1 MTQSTF
7 PQPPG
12 VQQPYGQQPYGQPA
26 YGQPGYGQPGYGQP
40 GYAQPGVGGPGAPY
54 GPQNQGFGYQQPP
67 KKKTGVIIG
76 SLVGALIL
84 IGGLVVG
91 AIFLFG
97 SKTIDQADAQ
107 REVGQLGEQL
117 LGVAPQGVSC
127 PADVEVKSGG
137 TFTCTAKVDGQDV
150 KFTVKQTDDN
160 GNVEVTTD
168 NKVVKVSDV
177 EENISQQV
185 ESAASDEMVN
195 ADTSCDTGG
204 RTVLVDPDGETINCT
219 VSNADDPSQNIG
231 IVASVDKDGNVTIE
245 SVDQS

>member
-1 MTQSTF
+1 VTQSTF
-7 PQPPG
+7 PPPPG
-12 VQQPYGQQPYGQPA
+12 VQQPYGQQPYGQPGQPAYGQPA
-26 YGQPGYGQPGYGQP
+26 YGQPGYGGTGH
-40 GYAQPGVGGPGAPY
+40 PY

-67 KKKTGVIIG
+67 KKKTGVIVG

-117 LGVAPQGVSC
+117 LGVAPEGVSC
-127 PADVEVKSGG
+127 PADVEAKSGG

-150 KFTVKQTDDN
+150 KFTVTQTDDN
-160 GNVEVTTD
+160 GHVEVTTD

-177 EENISQQV
+177 EGDISQQV
-185 ESAASDEMVN
+185 ESAADTNEMDN
-195 ADTSCDTGG
+195 AATSCDAGG
-204 RTVLVDPDGETINCT
+204 RTVLVDPDGETLTCT
-219 VSNADDPSQNIG
+219 VSNADDPSQSIG
-231 IVASVDKDGNVTIE
+231 ITASVDKDGTVTIE
-245 SVDQS
+245 SVDES

>member
-12 VQQPYGQQPYGQPA
+12 VQQPYGQPA

-117 LGVAPQGVSC
+117 LGVAPQDVSC

-137 TFTCTAKVDGQDV
+137 TFECTAKVDGQDV
-150 KFTVKQTDDN
+150 KFTVTQTDDN

-168 NKVVKVSDV
+168 NKAVPVSDV

-185 ESAASDEMVN
+185 EAAADTTEMVN
-195 ADTSCDTGG
+195 ADTKCDAGG
-204 RTVLVDPDGETINCT
+204 RTVLVDPDGETLNCT